1 MVVYVQNSGIK
12 PRGRRSV
19 QKRKNQTP
27 REMKGIILKKHQ
39 RIIETVQ
46 QVLADDSRV
55 EFAYL
60 YGSYAGGEDAR
71 DIDIAVYAGHGI
83 TPHKLAVDLKIQ
95 LSRRTGI
102 PPDGFDIRVLN
113 EVLRSGDLFG
123 LLYLKRVLTG
133 GILLLDR
140 TPDIRTG
147 FIERYAMKYR
157 ECEGLIAEVL
167 A

>member
-1 MVVYVQNSGIK
+1 MSK
-12 PRGRRSV
+12 
-19 QKRKNQTP
+19 KRENYAP
-27 REMKGIILKKHQ
+27 EMKGITLKKDQ
-39 RIIETVQ
+39 QIIDTVR
-46 QVLADDSRV
+46 QVLAGDSRV

-83 TPHKLAVDLKIQ
+83 MPHRLAVDLKIE

-113 EVLRSGDLFG
+113 EALRSGDLFG

-133 GILLLDR
+133 GILLFDR
-140 TPDIRTG
+140 RPDIRTD

>member
-1 MVVYVQNSGIK
+1 MTK
-12 PRGRRSV
+12 R
-19 QKRKNQTP
+19 RKNYAP
-27 REMKGIILKKHQ
+27 GVKGIILEKQ
-39 RIIETVQ
+39 QQIIDTVR

-71 DIDIAVYAGHGI
+71 DIDIAVYAGHGVM
-83 TPHKLAVDLKIQ
+83 PHRLAVDLKIE

-113 EVLRSGDLFG
+113 EAPRSGDLFG
-123 LLYLKRVLTG
+123 LLYLKRVLTS

-140 TPDIRTG
+140 RPEIRTD
-147 FIERYAMKYR
+147 FIEKYGMKYR

-167 A
+167 T